1 MQATRYHD
9 SNPKLK
15 INTVVSGTAAPPEV
29 VFKFADDSEVR
40 PRLNVLAA
48 FMKRNSGMCESTVL
62 LPQIFWLSDTTC
74 YFGSRFSPPCALFL
88 QKRFDSQ
95 NFKANEILFDVHLFL
110 DRLDNEYEMAGKSL
124 DD

>member
-1 MQATRYHD
+1 VM
-9 SNPKLK
+9 
-15 INTVVSGTAAPPEV
+15 I
-29 VFKFADDSEVR
+29 
-40 PRLNVLAA
+40 RL
-48 FMKRNSGMCESTVL
+48 
-62 LPQIFWLSDTTC
+62 DTTN
-74 YFGSRFSPPCALFL
+74 YLSSASPHFLL

>member
-40 PRLNVLAA
+40 PRLNVLAE
-48 FMKRNSGMCESTVL
+48 FMKWNVRKYGTASSDPLVR
-62 LPQIFWLSDTTC
+62 SDTNC
-74 YFGSRFSPPCALFL
+74 YFGSHFSPRCALFP